1 MTDFGKLV
9 FIEAGWIHHTVPET
23 AERWDKELALRVAGK
38 QKQCN
43 TNNTASPWNINA
55 FTFLCKLNFIMNAQ
69 SKTWYTKHDFSNFI
83 SNNPEI
89 VLPL

>member
-23 AERWDKELALRVAGK
+23 AERWDKELPLRVAGK

-43 TNNTASPWNINA
+43 TNNIASPWNKNA
-55 FTFLCKLNFIMNAQ
+55 FTFLCKLNFIIEC
-69 SKTWYTKHDFSNFI
+69 S
-83 SNNPEI
+83 
-89 VLPL
+89 VLNLVYKAWIFKFHF